1 MPSPGGST
9 ATVGRRA
16 GLVPVSCLLAACLL
30 GWEEEDCILPP
41 CALPIAIEVTV
52 SSGVSGGSVTG
63 ASLEVA
69 GAIHSTIQCS
79 SECVVPGS
87 VGPYRLTLSAPG
99 FQTVERTV
107 VVHGSTPRCS
117 CTQVETERVSLVLN
131 PAP

>member
-1 MPSPGGST
+1 MPSPGGSD
-9 ATVGRRA
+9 ATMGRGA
-16 GLVPVSCLLAACLL
+16 GLVRVSGLLAACLL
-30 GWEEEDCILPP
+30 GCHEDCILPP

-63 ASLEVA
+63 ASLEVS

-87 VGPYRLTLSAPG
+87 VGTYRLTLSAPG

-117 CTQVETERVSLVLN
+117 CTQVETERVSLVMS